1 VRRLRKK
8 YKSPLRPWNKERMDK
23 EDELIKFYGLKKKR
37 EIWRIEEILRN
48 FRRRARELAARKDKA
63 EEETLL
69 NKLYKMGLLEKG
81 ASLDDVLSLTPER
94 LLERRLQTVVLK
106 KGLANTAKQSRQ
118 FITHGHI
125 AVKKRRTV
133 YPNFLV
139 SRGLE
144 KDIEYFKKPLIQ
156 KKVK

>member
-1 VRRLRKK
+1 MRRLRKK
-8 YKSPLRPWNKERMDK
+8 YKSPLRPWDKERMDK
-23 EDELIKFYGLKKKR
+23 ENELIKVYGLKKKR

-48 FRRRARELAARKDKA
+48 FRRRARELAARKDKV
-63 EEETLL
+63 EEERLL
-69 NKLYKMGLLEKG
+69 NKLYKMGLLEKS

-94 LLERRLQTVVLK
+94 ILERRLQTVVFK
-106 KGLANTAKQSRQ
+106 KGLANTSKQSRQ

-125 AVKKRRTV
+125 VVKKRRTA